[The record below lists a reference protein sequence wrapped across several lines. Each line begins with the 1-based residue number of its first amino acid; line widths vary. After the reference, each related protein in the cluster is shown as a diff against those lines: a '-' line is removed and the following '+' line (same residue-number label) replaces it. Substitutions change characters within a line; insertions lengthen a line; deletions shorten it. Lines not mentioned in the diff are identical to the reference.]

1 LSGIAVVPRRVG
13 VIFWHNLRLL
23 LGDPSPVVVF
33 ICSPLLIMAVFRPT
47 QRTVL
52 IAEGYL
58 HANGAEQVVPG
69 VTAMFAFF
77 WPAFVGRTF
86 FAEHGWGSWQR
97 LQASSASAGDILL
110 GKILPGFVVAL
121 VQITGLFAL
130 TALLF
135 DLHSKGQALLLLVI
149 AVPLATCVL
158 ALTLALVAL
167 LRTMLQMEA
176 VSTLLMITFATLGGS
191 LVRVNALPDWAQS
204 ISPFTP
210 SHWANKAA
218 EDVILKGKGLSSVLP
233 SAGVL
238 LGFTALFAVIA
249 LLRFRLTDVKAIA

>member
-1 LSGIAVVPRRVG
+1 MSGIAIVPRRVG
-13 VIFWHNLRLL
+13 VIFRHNLRLL

-33 ICSPLLIMAVFRPT
+33 ICAPLLVMAVFRST

-52 IAEGYL
+52 IAQGYPR
-58 HANGAEQVVPG
+58 ANGAEQVVPG
-69 VTAMFAFF
+69 ITTMFAFF
-77 WPAFVGRTF
+77 WPAFIGRTF

-110 GKILPGFVVAL
+110 GKILPGLVVAF

-135 DLHSKGQALLLLVI
+135 DLHSKGQVLLLLVI
-149 AVPLATCVL
+149 AVTLAACVL

-176 VSTLLMITFATLGGS
+176 ASTLLMITFASLGGS
-191 LVRVNALPDWAQS
+191 LVRVKALPDWAKS
-204 ISPFTP
+204 VSPFTP
-210 SHWANKAA
+210 SHWATKAA
-218 EDVILKGKGLSSVLP
+218 EDVILKGKGLSTVLP

-238 LGFTALFAVIA
+238 LGFTALFTVIA
-249 LLRFRLTDVKAIA
+249 LVRFRLNDVKAIA